1 MSTEYNVLQFVL
13 DNNFFV
19 CQGSH
24 YKQIFGCPMGPPVN
38 AIVANL
44 VVEHVEEALSSA
56 LHPPK
61 CWHRETTQTV
71 WPLVFLNLEEM
82 HIEMVHLS

>member
-1 MSTEYNVLQFVL
+1 MSKKKNVKLLEFVL

-19 CQGSH
+19 YQGSH
-24 YKQIFGCPMGPPVN
+24 YKQIFGCPMGSSVS

-61 CWHRETTQTV
+61 WWFRYVDDSYVCLQKKYVDDST
-71 WPLVFLNLEEM
+71 
-82 HIEMVHLS
+82 HI